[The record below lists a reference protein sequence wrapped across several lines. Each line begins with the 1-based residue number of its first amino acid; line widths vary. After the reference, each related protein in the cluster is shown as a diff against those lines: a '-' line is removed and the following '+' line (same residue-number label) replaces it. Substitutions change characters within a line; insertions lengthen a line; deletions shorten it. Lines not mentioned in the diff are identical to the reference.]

1 MFGFLWWKA
10 AHWPSWSSSF
20 LVVSL
25 AEPSLRP
32 PPLTFSP
39 RALCRLRL
47 SVALEGN
54 GGAGGSQKGSCCSL
68 SPMRQASVSRL
79 DVCSVACVGIQAL
92 LLERGWHTCGPSGC
106 ALGWSDGPEGKGRR
120 SGIPEVCSH
129 EPQPAA
135 SSSVPLCFLLFC
147 LFPTAALHFPRGQRS
162 SFACLLLFSL
172 SLLLPSS
179 LRAECPPSFC
189 KPQFPYLP
197 NGKKNDS
204 VCVNQMIIINRG
216 LALA

>member
-10 AHWPSWSSSF
+10 AHWPHWSSSF

-54 GGAGGSQKGSCCSL
+54 GGAGGLPERELLQPVPHETGFSL
-68 SPMRQASVSRL
+68 QAGRL
-79 DVCSVACVGIQAL
+79 FCGLCGHPAL

-135 SSSVPLCFLLFC
+135 SSSITLCFLLFC

-179 LRAECPPSFC
+179 LRAESPPSFC

-204 VCVNQMIIINRG
+204 VCFNQMIIINRG
-216 LALA
+216 LALG